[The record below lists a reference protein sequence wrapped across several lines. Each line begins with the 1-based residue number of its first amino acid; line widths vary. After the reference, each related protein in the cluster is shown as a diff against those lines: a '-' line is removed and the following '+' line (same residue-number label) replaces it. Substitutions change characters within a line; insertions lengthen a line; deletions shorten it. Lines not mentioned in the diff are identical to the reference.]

1 MAIPEER
8 FTDAIFRR
16 FADMI
21 YQRFGIVYKEEKR
34 EMLRAKISR
43 HMRREGMDS
52 YEEFFNLLLHRDSRD
67 LWMAFVDDITI
78 HTTNFFRERNHFDYI
93 RRHID
98 DIFEA
103 NPRILG
109 RRELRAWSSAAS
121 TGEEPYT
128 LAMVLAEALGDRASF
143 KILATDVSR
152 GALAQGMAGE
162 YRVDIRQDVEP
173 LYLQKYFVRTSRG
186 FMVTPELRHRV
197 VFRLFNLADPFPFRH
212 PLDVIF
218 CRNVMI
224 YFSAEM
230 QQELVDKV
238 YRALAPGGLFFIGHS
253 ESLIGKRHR
262 FKYIQ
267 PTVYMR

>member
-52 YEEFFNLLLHRDSRD
+52 YEEFFHLLLHRDSRD

-128 LAMVLAEALGDRASF
+128 LAMVLAEPWETGRL
-143 KILATDVSR
+143 
-152 GALAQGMAGE
+152 
-162 YRVDIRQDVEP
+162 
-173 LYLQKYFVRTSRG
+173 
-186 FMVTPELRHRV
+186 LRSW
-197 VFRLFNLADPFPFRH
+197 P
-212 PLDVIF
+212 
-218 CRNVMI
+218 
-224 YFSAEM
+224 
-230 QQELVDKV
+230 
-238 YRALAPGGLFFIGHS
+238 
-253 ESLIGKRHR
+253 
-262 FKYIQ
+262 
-267 PTVYMR
+267 PT

>member
-52 YEEFFNLLLHRDSRD
+52 YEEFFHLLLHRDSRD

-162 YRVDIRQDVEP
+162 YRVDIRNDVEP

-212 PLDVIF
+212 PLDMIF

-224 YFSAEM
+224 YFSTEM

-267 PTVYMR
+267 PTIYMR